1 MNTKNKKSGFD
12 FESFKEQAMSDI
24 YQGKKMGGPDGI
36 FAPLLKHFLETM
48 LEGELENHLEEEK
61 AKGIANRRNG
71 KATKTVRSMQSGA
84 FELETSR
91 DRNGTF
97 EPQILPKRQL
107 IITDQLEENVIA
119 LYAKGIS
126 TRDIASYIMEMY
138 GMEISAT
145 EISRIT
151 DKVIPAMKEWRERPL
166 EPIYPF
172 VFLDCMFYKVKKGG
186 SVTPTAVYNILG
198 INQEGKKEL
207 IGVYLAETEG
217 AKFWLSVLTNLKNRG
232 VQDIIVAC
240 VDGLKGFPEAIQAVF
255 PKTQVQLCI
264 VHQIRTSLRF
274 VPHKDKKAVAADL
287 KPIYTAISEE
297 QGYDRLLEFEEKW
310 AKTYPLAAKGWLD
323 NWEHL
328 STYFDFDPHIRK
340 AIYTT
345 NAIEA
350 MHRQVRKVT
359 KTKGAFTS
367 EESLLKLIYLAIK
380 EVSKKWTMPI
390 HNWGLTMSQL
400 YIKFGDRLQP

>member
-1 MNTKNKKSGFD
+1 MSTNNKKNGFD
-12 FESFKEQAMSDI
+12 FESFKEQAMADI
-24 YQGKKMGGPDGI
+24 YQGKKMGGPDGV
-36 FAPLLKHFLETM
+36 FGPLLKHFLETM

-61 AKGIANRRNG
+61 AKGVANRRNG

-107 IITDQLEENVIA
+107 IITDQLEENVIT
-119 LYAKGIS
+119 LYAKGSS
-126 TRDIASYIMEMY
+126 TRDIANYIMEMY
-138 GMEISAT
+138 GMDISAT

-166 EPIYPF
+166 ESIYPF
-172 VFLDCMFYKVKKGG
+172 VFLDCMFYKVKKAG

-255 PKTQVQLCI
+255 PQTQVQLCI
-264 VHQIRTSLRF
+264 VHQIRNSLRF

>member
-1 MNTKNKKSGFD
+1 
-12 FESFKEQAMSDI
+12 
-24 YQGKKMGGPDGI
+24 
-36 FAPLLKHFLETM
+36 LKHFLETM
-48 LEGELENHLEEEK
+48 LESELENHLEEEK

-71 KATKTVRSMQSGA
+71 KTTKTVRSMQSGSI
-84 FELETSR
+84 ELESNR

-97 EPQILPKRQL
+97 EPKVLPKRQL
-107 IITDQLEENVIA
+107 IITDQLEDNVIS
-119 LYAKGIS
+119 LYAKGSS
-126 TRDIASYIMEMY
+126 TRDIAGYIMEMY
-138 GMEISAT
+138 GMDISAT

-151 DKVIPAMKEWRERPL
+151 DKVIPAMKEWRDRPL
-166 EPIYPF
+166 EAIYPF
-172 VFLDCMFYKVKKGG
+172 VFLDCMFYKVKEQG
-186 SVTPTAVYNILG
+186 SVTSKAVYNILG
-198 INQEGKKEL
+198 VNQEGKKEL
-207 IGVYLAETEG
+207 IGIYLGDTEG
-217 AKFWLSVLTNLKNRG
+217 SKFWLSVLTNLKARG

-287 KPIYTAISEE
+287 KPIYTAVSEE
-297 QGYDRLLEFEEKW
+297 QGYERLLQFEEKW
-310 AKTYPLAAKGWLD
+310 AKNYPLAAKGWLD

-359 KTKGAFTS
+359 KTKGAFTT
-367 EESLLKLIYLAIK
+367 EQSLLKLMFLAIT